1 MAIVLANMY
10 KASYEDLSELS
21 CSAGTMKG
29 ALVALAKAKE
39 DEPVQVRRMAK
50 GIRQVE
56 DDKPVTINVT
66 QDGGGTAVPNTITA
80 EVNEPVRFY
89 ARPDA
94 NYKFG
99 GWYKDEEL
107 LSEDM
112 DFVYT
117 PDELEAGSTIML
129 YAKFVEDPTVHLTV
143 TIDPESGGSVTYDSL
158 SGHEGDILH
167 LTAHPAEGYE
177 FSKWIDD
184 EGTTYS
190 TSEQIAFTLPATDT
204 ALVATFTAKRQVTIN
219 VDVNAPAGTT
229 AYVAPDIAQAYEGE
243 RIKLYAVPTPTA
255 TFDHWEDADG
265 GSLGT
270 DNPLVYTVSPTTPDD
285 VTFTAVFTEV

>member
-39 DEPVQVRRMAK
+39 DEPVQVRRIAK

-66 QDGGGTAVPNTITA
+66 QDVGGTAVPNTITA
-80 EVNEPVRFY
+80 EVDEPVHFY
-89 ARPDA
+89 ARPDT
-94 NYKFG
+94 NYKFS

-129 YAKFVEDPTVHLTV
+129 YAKFEEFPAVHLTV
-143 TIDPESGGSVTYDSL
+143 SIDPEGSGNVTYDSL

-167 LTAHPAEGYE
+167 LVAHPAEGYE
-177 FSKWIDD
+177 FSKWVDP
-184 EGTTYS
+184 EGATYS
-190 TSEQIAFTLPATDT
+190 TSEQIAFTLPSADT
-204 ALVATFTAKRQVTIN
+204 ALVATFVAKRQVTLN
-219 VDVNAPAGTT
+219 VEVNTPSGTT
-229 AYVAPDIAQAYEGE
+229 AYVAPNITQAYEGE
-243 RIKLYAVPTPTA
+243 RVKLYAVPTPTA
-255 TFDHWEDADG
+255 NFDHWEDADG

-285 VTFTAVFTEV
+285 VAFTAVFTEV